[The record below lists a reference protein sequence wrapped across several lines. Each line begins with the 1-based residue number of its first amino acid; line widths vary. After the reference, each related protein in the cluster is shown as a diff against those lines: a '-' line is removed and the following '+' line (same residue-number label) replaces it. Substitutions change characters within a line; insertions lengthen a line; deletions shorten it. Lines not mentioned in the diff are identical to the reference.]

1 MPIVNKTAYKTI
13 FHRKVNIAID
23 KNSFCCHTVIPG
35 LPVLL
40 PPTAI
45 PINLTVHAYLRQN
58 TQHKKAPSVK
68 TNGAHNFLLTTIS

>member
-13 FHRKVNIAID
+13 FHRKVNISID

-40 PPTAI
+40 PSTDI
-45 PINLTVHAYLRQN
+45 PINLSPQACLGQN
-58 TQHKKAPSVK
+58 TEHKKAPSEK
-68 TNGAHNFLLTTIS
+68 QTGLIIFY

>member
-1 MPIVNKTAYKTI
+1 MPIVNKAAYKTI
-13 FHRKVNIAID
+13 FHRKVNILID

-40 PPTAI
+40 PSTDI
-45 PINLTVHAYLRQN
+45 QINLTVQVGVRQN

-68 TNGAHNFLLTTIS
+68 QTGLIILY